1 MFAPGLPVL
10 LLAYIFQFVLW
21 SGYTQAF
28 AAEPYAHS
36 EIRNIQYDETDAMDA
51 SGGPPPSG
59 PDEIDAELYREYPV
73 SEAEP
78 PADMTDPYATEP
90 LPDAQDPEY
99 YQDGELPAD
108 SGQGWDLSSD
118 PGPLVDEPY
127 PLVDQQEPLVDR
139 PEPMVLQ
146 PAPLV
151 EQPHPLVDQN
161 PPLVERPGPLVE
173 QPAPLVRQPRPL
185 VNQPAPLV
193 RQPSPLV
200 NQPVPLVRQSSPLV
214 SRPAPLVR

>member
-1 MFAPGLPVL
+1 MFAPGFLVL
-10 LLAYIFQFVLW
+10 LTAFIFQLAIW
-21 SGYTQAF
+21 SGHIRAS
-28 AAEPYAHS
+28 AAEPYAHP
-36 EIRNIQYDETDAMDA
+36 EIRNIQYDETGPVDE
-51 SGGPPPSG
+51 SGIPPASG
-59 PDEIDAELYREYPV
+59 PDDIEADLYREYPV
-73 SEAEP
+73 SGAEP
-78 PADMTDPYATEP
+78 SEDMPDPYATEP
-90 LPDAQDPEY
+90 LPDVQDPGY
-99 YQDGELPAD
+99 YQDGEFPAD
-108 SGQGWDLSSD
+108 NGQGWEISSD

-127 PLVDQQEPLVDR
+127 PLVNQPAPLVDR

-161 PPLVERPGPLVE
+161 PPLVERPEPLVE
-173 QPAPLVRQPRPL
+173 QPAPLVRQPQPL

-200 NQPVPLVRQSSPLV
+200 NQPAPLVRQSSPLV